1 MTLLFQSQY
10 CLTRCC
16 STPCFAP
23 TVPSPRPRPHDI
35 APPTESQP
43 PRQRDQA
50 YIEDT
55 EDEGYGS
62 GDSIRTSSS
71 YRPPSIEDSD
81 DEEPHP
87 EGSVELDIPQTL
99 TPGQDHYRTFRPN
112 RPRFPLEPETR
123 ARMIPDRPQLKPA
136 PVTLKA
142 GRRRP
147 VHQEHHA
154 PPMPQLSVP
163 IPPTPNGAC
172 PPDPYDR
179 PDLSDIKMSAATNFL
194 QFCKGGATQCMK
206 ITWPE
211 LDAIQTETPLL
222 KLPDLPESV
231 FHNILE
237 KRGDHAA
244 ISQLFPSAFHDFL
257 DDCYSQEHLR
267 RVTDADVDKF
277 LKGKPDLSHEDIKAR
292 LPEWLQDKITGF
304 LPHLA
309 NELPPR
315 RGWDHRIELTP
326 GREPPYQKNRPLS
339 PRELLVVRK
348 WLDDNLSKG
357 FIRESRARC
366 AAPLLL
372 AAKPGG
378 GVRICQDYRGL
389 NSVTIKNRYPL
400 PLIRET
406 LDALCH
412 AKYYTK
418 LDVIAAFNKLRIA
431 EGHEWKTAF
440 ITRFGL
446 FESLVMPFGL
456 CNAPASFQHYI
467 NHTLYD
473 LLDKTCTAY
482 LDDVLVYSQTR
493 KEHRQHVREVIDRL
507 IEAGLQIDINKCEF
521 ETTKTKY
528 LGLIIASDGIQMDP
542 DKVATVTGWE
552 KPANVRELQRFLG
565 FANFY
570 RRFIR
575 DFSSICRPL
584 NDLLRKES
592 AWCWTE
598 RQQHA
603 FMQLKTAFTTGP
615 ALAFFDYNR
624 KTVLE
629 TDASDWASGGVLS
642 QYDDDGSLRPVAY
655 FSSKH
660 SAAEC
665 NYEIYDKELL
675 AIIKALEE
683 WRPELQGN
691 ASEFEI
697 MTDHKNLE
705 YFTTTK
711 VLNQRQVRWSEFLSQ
726 FNFRII
732 YRPGSKAV
740 RPDALS
746 RRSQDVPSK
755 SDVEDDRLK
764 QRRKT
769 LLPRNRFDP
778 SALAD
783 LLGDIDDTTPMA
795 AAPVTT
801 LTPDLERPIDDIIDQ
816 AYNNSDLAQTMLTAL
831 RDPNVKCWPK
841 SVRREIR
848 IAMQDCKVR
857 GNRIYYRDRLFLP
870 PTDEAKIQIIYR
882 THSSGPG
889 GHPGRVKTLDL
900 ITRTYW
906 WPRMSKDVEIFVKGC
921 DLCVRT
927 KTSRSAPPGFLQPLP
942 VPFRAWSDISVDYI
956 TPLPDCKRFQSIY
969 KHILV
974 IVCRLTKMRHFVAT
988 RTLNV
993 DELADAF
1000 VSRVYALHGAP
1011 DNIVSDRGPQFVSE
1025 FWRQLSRRL
1034 GISLKHSSA
1043 YHPETDGQTERMNSG
1058 VEQYLRAFMSF
1069 HQNDWVDWLPLA
1081 EFAANNAT
1089 SDTTG
1094 VSPFFANYGFH
1105 PRLGIEP
1112 ADPCPPNLSMAQR
1125 RGFYK
1130 ANTVAERFERIL
1142 DQLRA
1147 LAQQSIDRYERNANE
1162 SRTESPIYHVG
1173 QEVWLSTKY
1182 LKTNRPMKKGD
1193 DKWTGPYEILSVYP
1207 RACRLELPDRIR
1219 IFPVFHNSLL
1229 RPVSTDED
1237 GNRIGLPGQ
1246 SEINE
1251 NESRNI
1257 RGRILERDDET
1268 EEVVEKWLFDS
1279 ILDCRNKDGLQYLV
1293 KWKYHAPSW
1302 QPASDLKGQDD
1313 TLLEFHREH
1322 PDKPGPATWVKK
1334 PPAQPRRSLRLRRVP
1349 LPTVKGV
1356 SFAATQLVKQI
1367 GVHFR

>member
-1 MTLLFQSQY
+1 ML
-10 CLTRCC
+10 
-16 STPCFAP
+16 
-23 TVPSPRPRPHDI
+23 
-35 APPTESQP
+35 
-43 PRQRDQA
+43 
-50 YIEDT
+50 
-55 EDEGYGS
+55 
-62 GDSIRTSSS
+62 
-71 YRPPSIEDSD
+71 
-81 DEEPHP
+81 
-87 EGSVELDIPQTL
+87 
-99 TPGQDHYRTFRPN
+99 
-112 RPRFPLEPETR
+112 
-123 ARMIPDRPQLKPA
+123 
-136 PVTLKA
+136 
-142 GRRRP
+142 
-147 VHQEHHA
+147 
-154 PPMPQLSVP
+154 
-163 IPPTPNGAC
+163 
-172 PPDPYDR
+172 
-179 PDLSDIKMSAATNFL
+179 AAANFL

-211 LDAIQTETPLL
+211 LDAIQTETPLI

-231 FHNILE
+231 FQDILE

-244 ISQLFPSAFHDFL
+244 VSQLFPSAFQEFL

-292 LPEWLQDKITGF
+292 LPEWLQDKMTGF

-315 RGWDHRIELTP
+315 RSWDHTIELIP
-326 GREPPYQKNRPLS
+326 GKEPPYQKNRPLS

-348 WLDDNLSKG
+348 WLDDNLTKG

-473 LLDKTCTAY
+473 QLDKICTAY

-592 AWCWTE
+592 AWCWAE

-740 RPDALS
+740 RPDARKLEATGYRFAEVHQVAGSIRSSMRIESVEFES
-746 RRSQDVPSK
+746 RLHLMSVQKGR
-755 SDVEDDRLK
+755 DVELGSGVHLSMFVVRARLDRSGFDVIVRKAARNILPTAPMPIARLQLWHRQLLNRYHGTTVAALTRK
-764 QRRKT
+764 LGSMDHESVQETVFASELRRAISHLLQSLGDGCFNEAT
-769 LLPRNRFDP
+769 LLPREVCVP
-778 SALAD
+778 SFAHD
-783 LLGDIDDTTPMA
+783 
-795 AAPVTT
+795 
-801 LTPDLERPIDDIIDQ
+801 
-816 AYNNSDLAQTMLTAL
+816 N
-831 RDPNVKCWPK
+831 
-841 SVRREIR
+841 
-848 IAMQDCKVR
+848 
-857 GNRIYYRDRLFLP
+857 
-870 PTDEAKIQIIYR
+870 
-882 THSSGPG
+882 
-889 GHPGRVKTLDL
+889 PGR
-900 ITRTYW
+900 
-906 WPRMSKDVEIFVKGC
+906 PS
-921 DLCVRT
+921 
-927 KTSRSAPPGFLQPLP
+927 
-942 VPFRAWSDISVDYI
+942 
-956 TPLPDCKRFQSIY
+956 
-969 KHILV
+969 
-974 IVCRLTKMRHFVAT
+974 T
-988 RTLNV
+988 RTL
-993 DELADAF
+993 LAFGLVLPVHATVHSTQCEFTPLRFLKLRQHTYDGSPYQAEF
-1000 VSRVYALHGAP
+1000 SQTLHH
-1011 DNIVSDRGPQFVSE
+1011 D
-1025 FWRQLSRRL
+1025 LSRRL
-1034 GISLKHSSA
+1034 RNDIVRRDITAPTARTSMTTSSISRALDRRKKQRTLLDMVDLDTHRPKDQALMNAFISFFELLRFQHLLTRWVACDNIPFHKLESPYFRDLMAYANSVIADSGSIPTHSTIREWIVRSFNR
-1043 YHPETDGQTERMNSG
+1043 HKG
-1058 VEQYLRAFMSF
+1058 VVAELLCRSLSRINVSFDAWSSRKFMS
-1069 HQNDWVDWLPLA
+1069 L
-1081 EFAANNAT
+1081 
-1089 SDTTG
+1089 
-1094 VSPFFANYGFH
+1094 
-1105 PRLGIEP
+1105 LG
-1112 ADPCPPNLSMAQR
+1112 L
-1125 RGFYK
+1125 
-1130 ANTVAERFERIL
+1130 TV
-1142 DQLRA
+1142 
-1147 LAQQSIDRYERNANE
+1147 
-1162 SRTESPIYHVG
+1162 HG
-1173 QEVWLSTKY
+1173 
-1182 LKTNRPMKKGD
+1182 
-1193 DKWTGPYEILSVYP
+1193 
-1207 RACRLELPDRIR
+1207 
-1219 IFPVFHNSLL
+1219 
-1229 RPVSTDED
+1229 
-1237 GNRIGLPGQ
+1237 
-1246 SEINE
+1246 
-1251 NESRNI
+1251 
-1257 RGRILERDDET
+1257 
-1268 EEVVEKWLFDS
+1268 
-1279 ILDCRNKDGLQYLV
+1279 
-1293 KWKYHAPSW
+1293 
-1302 QPASDLKGQDD
+1302 
-1313 TLLEFHREH
+1313 
-1322 PDKPGPATWVKK
+1322 
-1334 PPAQPRRSLRLRRVP
+1334 
-1349 LPTVKGV
+1349 
-1356 SFAATQLVKQI
+1356 
-1367 GVHFR
+1367 

>member
-1 MTLLFQSQY
+1 ML
-10 CLTRCC
+10 
-16 STPCFAP
+16 
-23 TVPSPRPRPHDI
+23 
-35 APPTESQP
+35 
-43 PRQRDQA
+43 
-50 YIEDT
+50 
-55 EDEGYGS
+55 
-62 GDSIRTSSS
+62 
-71 YRPPSIEDSD
+71 
-81 DEEPHP
+81 
-87 EGSVELDIPQTL
+87 
-99 TPGQDHYRTFRPN
+99 
-112 RPRFPLEPETR
+112 
-123 ARMIPDRPQLKPA
+123 
-136 PVTLKA
+136 
-142 GRRRP
+142 
-147 VHQEHHA
+147 
-154 PPMPQLSVP
+154 
-163 IPPTPNGAC
+163 
-172 PPDPYDR
+172 
-179 PDLSDIKMSAATNFL
+179 AAANFL
-194 QFCKGGATQCMK
+194 QFCKGGATQY
-206 ITWPE
+206 
-211 LDAIQTETPLL
+211 
-222 KLPDLPESV
+222 
-231 FHNILE
+231 ILE

-244 ISQLFPSAFHDFL
+244 VSQRFPSAFQEFL

-292 LPEWLQDKITGF
+292 LPEWLQDKMTGF

-315 RGWDHRIELTP
+315 RSWDHTIELIP
-326 GREPPYQKNRPLS
+326 GKEPPYQKNRPLS

-348 WLDDNLSKG
+348 WLDDNLTKG

-473 LLDKTCTAY
+473 QLDKICTAY

-592 AWCWTE
+592 AWCWAE

-755 SDVEDDRLK
+755 SDVDDDRLK

-769 LLPRNRFDP
+769 LLPRDRFDP

-783 LLGDIDDTTPMA
+783 LLSDIDDTTPMA
-795 AAPVTT
+795 AAPATT

-831 RDPNVKCWPK
+831 QDPNVK
-841 SVRREIR
+841 
-848 IAMQDCKVR
+848 
-857 GNRIYYRDRLFLP
+857 
-870 PTDEAKIQIIYR
+870 
-882 THSSGPG
+882 H
-889 GHPGRVKTLDL
+889 
-900 ITRTYW
+900 
-906 WPRMSKDVEIFVKGC
+906 
-921 DLCVRT
+921 
-927 KTSRSAPPGFLQPLP
+927 
-942 VPFRAWSDISVDYI
+942 
-956 TPLPDCKRFQSIY
+956 
-969 KHILV
+969 
-974 IVCRLTKMRHFVAT
+974 
-988 RTLNV
+988 
-993 DELADAF
+993 
-1000 VSRVYALHGAP
+1000 
-1011 DNIVSDRGPQFVSE
+1011 NIVSDRGPQFVSE

-1034 GISLKHSSA
+1034 GICLKHSSA

-1089 SDTTG
+1089 SDTTS

-1130 ANTVAERFERIL
+1130 ANIVAERFERIL

-1147 LAQQSIDRYERNANE
+1147 LAHQSINRYERNANE

-1193 DKWTGPYEILSVYP
+1193 DKWTGPYKILSVYP

-1246 SEINE
+1246 SEINK

-1293 KWKYHAPSW
+1293 KWKHHAPSW

-1322 PDKPGPATWVKK
+1322 PDKPGPPTWVKK

-1349 LPTVKGV
+1349 LPTAKGV

>member
-1 MTLLFQSQY
+1 MAPEIDTPAWKASLLEGITAFPHVYTIVTCSDTTHDLSPVFEADKDAYYARQVQEYCKHIQSSLHAKASAVHEEVQTLRDEYRDLKKEVATLDKVIDRVGAPKHTTGQLPHRQTRDHPTFNATEKDIEKRQEEYVGWRSKAMRNLAVDKTIYNTEFRRLQYIGRLWEWKTADDLIEFLNSQY
-10 CLTRCC
+10 ETIDLDRTASRNFDNYFMTNKPFENFIAEFNKLATLAGKTDKQKVEALQLKVSNEVIDEVMHRSGKPGNDDWPGWKKLCQDVYNDLEQSKHIRKMRSRREPGPRSASDNPRPNNPPAPAAPIADAGEPMQLSASSTSEARRRERQERGLCYYCGGTHRIRDCQEKMDNDANLVDSGC
-16 STPCFAP
+16 SARAFADRGFIRTNKIQTEKLP
-23 TVPSPRPRPHDI
+23 KERTLILADGKVADNITHYVILPVIPSPRSRPHDI

-43 PRQRDQA
+43 SRQRDQA

-62 GDSIRTSSS
+62 GDSIRTASS

-81 DEEPHP
+81 DKESRP
-87 EGSVELDIPQTL
+87 EGGVELDIPQTL
-99 TPGQDHYRTFRPN
+99 TPGQDHYHTFRPN
-112 RPRFPLEPETR
+112 PPRFPLEPETR

-142 GRRRP
+142 GSRRP
-147 VHQEHHA
+147 VHQEYHG
-154 PPMPQLSVP
+154 PPKPQLSVP
-163 IPPTPNGAC
+163 IPPTPNGAR

-179 PDLSDIKMSAATNFL
+179 PDLSDIKMLAATNFL

-244 ISQLFPSAFHDFL
+244 VSQLFPSAFHDFL

-277 LKGKPDLSHEDIKAR
+277 LKGKPDLSQEDIKAR
-292 LPEWLQDKITGF
+292 LPERLQDKITGF

-326 GREPPYQKNRPLS
+326 YQKNRQLS

-378 GVRICQDYRGL
+378 GV
-389 NSVTIKNRYPL
+389 PL
-400 PLIRET
+400 PLIREN

-418 LDVIAAFNKLRIA
+418 LDVIAAFNKLRLA

-473 LLDKTCTAY
+473 LLDKICTAY

-592 AWCWTE
+592 AWRWAE

-615 ALAFFDYNR
+615 ALVFFDYNR

-675 AIIKALEE
+675 AIIKA
-683 WRPELQGN
+683 
-691 ASEFEI
+691 
-697 MTDHKNLE
+697 
-705 YFTTTK
+705 
-711 VLNQRQVRWSEFLSQ
+711 
-726 FNFRII
+726 
-732 YRPGSKAV
+732 
-740 RPDALS
+740 
-746 RRSQDVPSK
+746 
-755 SDVEDDRLK
+755 
-764 QRRKT
+764 
-769 LLPRNRFDP
+769 
-778 SALAD
+778 
-783 LLGDIDDTTPMA
+783 
-795 AAPVTT
+795 
-801 LTPDLERPIDDIIDQ
+801 
-816 AYNNSDLAQTMLTAL
+816 
-831 RDPNVKCWPK
+831 
-841 SVRREIR
+841 
-848 IAMQDCKVR
+848 
-857 GNRIYYRDRLFLP
+857 
-870 PTDEAKIQIIYR
+870 
-882 THSSGPG
+882 
-889 GHPGRVKTLDL
+889 
-900 ITRTYW
+900 
-906 WPRMSKDVEIFVKGC
+906 
-921 DLCVRT
+921 
-927 KTSRSAPPGFLQPLP
+927 
-942 VPFRAWSDISVDYI
+942 
-956 TPLPDCKRFQSIY
+956 
-969 KHILV
+969 
-974 IVCRLTKMRHFVAT
+974 
-988 RTLNV
+988 
-993 DELADAF
+993 
-1000 VSRVYALHGAP
+1000 
-1011 DNIVSDRGPQFVSE
+1011 
-1025 FWRQLSRRL
+1025 
-1034 GISLKHSSA
+1034 
-1043 YHPETDGQTERMNSG
+1043 
-1058 VEQYLRAFMSF
+1058 
-1069 HQNDWVDWLPLA
+1069 
-1081 EFAANNAT
+1081 
-1089 SDTTG
+1089 
-1094 VSPFFANYGFH
+1094 
-1105 PRLGIEP
+1105 
-1112 ADPCPPNLSMAQR
+1112 
-1125 RGFYK
+1125 
-1130 ANTVAERFERIL
+1130 
-1142 DQLRA
+1142 
-1147 LAQQSIDRYERNANE
+1147 
-1162 SRTESPIYHVG
+1162 
-1173 QEVWLSTKY
+1173 
-1182 LKTNRPMKKGD
+1182 
-1193 DKWTGPYEILSVYP
+1193 
-1207 RACRLELPDRIR
+1207 
-1219 IFPVFHNSLL
+1219 
-1229 RPVSTDED
+1229 
-1237 GNRIGLPGQ
+1237 
-1246 SEINE
+1246 
-1251 NESRNI
+1251 
-1257 RGRILERDDET
+1257 
-1268 EEVVEKWLFDS
+1268 
-1279 ILDCRNKDGLQYLV
+1279 
-1293 KWKYHAPSW
+1293 
-1302 QPASDLKGQDD
+1302 
-1313 TLLEFHREH
+1313 
-1322 PDKPGPATWVKK
+1322 
-1334 PPAQPRRSLRLRRVP
+1334 
-1349 LPTVKGV
+1349 
-1356 SFAATQLVKQI
+1356 
-1367 GVHFR
+1367 